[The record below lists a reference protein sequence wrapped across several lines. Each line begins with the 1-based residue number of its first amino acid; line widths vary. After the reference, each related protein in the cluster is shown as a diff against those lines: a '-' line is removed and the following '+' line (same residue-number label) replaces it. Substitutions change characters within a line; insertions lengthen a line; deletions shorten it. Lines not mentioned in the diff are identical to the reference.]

1 MGWCEGVGEGV
12 MMCEC
17 EGMQVYKCDSVMVC
31 GCEGV
36 YLCEVLNKVLHSL
49 VQVFSGECGWFRR
62 VQVRDALT
70 QVRGKE
76 VGVETDNIHWVCV
89 EVGGGEKG
97 VERWRVGERCGE
109 RKHGREVG
117 REGGWERGGERG
129 REGG

>member
-1 MGWCEGVGEGV
+1 MR
-12 MMCEC
+12 MCR
-17 EGMQVYKCDSVMVC
+17 YSVMVC

-36 YLCEVLNKVLHSL
+36 YLCEVLNKVRHSL
-49 VQVFSGECGWFRR
+49 VQVFSSECGWFRR

-70 QVRGKE
+70 QVGGKE

-89 EVGGGEKG
+89 ERG
-97 VERWRVGERCGE
+97 RVRERCGE

-129 REGG
+129 RDGG